1 MTTTISG
8 NVDVTRRRIEVE
20 TGDGGRAREGETTE
34 EMKGEA
40 GWTCW
45 LKF

>member
-8 NVDVTRRRIEVE
+8 NGDVTRRRTEVE
-20 TGDGGRAREGETTE
+20 TGDERAREGEMTE

>member
-8 NVDVTRRRIEVE
+8 NVDEMRRRTEVE
-20 TGDGGRAREGETTE
+20 TGDGRGREGETIE
-34 EMKGEA
+34 EMRGEA
-40 GWTCW
+40 GWICW